1 MRRKPARPTVE
12 PPAELR
18 TYARPDHLAMTDPA
32 LWIDFRQ
39 WCDRRWAYGQEHGW
53 PGGLLVL
60 LRQNVGIGDRLHGR
74 PPRW

>member
-1 MRRKPARPTVE
+1 VRRKAAATVE

-18 TYARPDHLAMTDPA
+18 TYTPPDTSTDA
-32 LWIDFRQ
+32 EMWVDFRQ
-39 WCDRRWAYGQEHGW
+39 WCDRRFAYGQENGW
-53 PGGLLVL
+53 PGGMLVL